1 MNKAKDFT
9 KGGIV
14 EGNSQIEGDANAPK
28 AIIPLDK
35 LPEILKANP
44 VADVIKSI
52 AALSQTDRLVL
63 YNRLD
68 VIINHDRDKAS
79 QGIEG
84 GMHLFD
90 DAIKSL

>member
-1 MNKAKDFT
+1 MAKKENAEVAHEET
-9 KGGIV
+9 KQA
-14 EGNSQIEGDANAPK
+14 EQ
-28 AIIPLDK
+28 
-35 LPEILKANP
+35 KANP

-79 QGIEG
+79 QGIDG
-84 GMHLFD
+84 GTHLFD
-90 DAIKSL
+90 EAINSL